1 MSVNT
6 IKKFKRHRSSSV
18 NGIHVTAGGTKSAMD
33 VGIWSAVGVDSVSGS
48 TDSPVIAYYDSKNRC
63 LMIATAKTRSQHPEN
78 SNNNDLGNGTT
89 ISAPTG
95 GTTPGEGNAWNRQ
108 EVTGSSAL
116 RLGQYVSMVVDG
128 GNNLHI
134 AAYGTAGG
142 NKLYYIYGARNGV
155 YIIDLAQ
162 TVALVCDAYKAMKEI
177 VDNGGKVL
185 FVGTKQQIAEVVT
198 QEALRSGSFYM
209 TNRWLGGTLTN
220 FKTIQGRIRYLKD
233 LERREEEGEFELLP
247 KVEAAQLRK
256 EKEKLSKN
264 LEGIKEMRKVPNALF
279 VVDPSVEYNAVHE
292 AKKLGIPVFAII
304 DTNSDPD
311 MVDYPIPANDDAI
324 RSVSLILAVIAD
336 AIVESKGGLPV
347 VAYTKDDAPEATMKD
362 VIKQTD
368 KENAEKLARIRAE
381 RAARQEAF
389 EKEQAAK
396 AAFREK
402 RAAAKEAAAKEEAVT
417 EEVKAEEEAK

>member
-1 MSVNT
+1 MSEEKKVAVEETAEAAPTMEAVMSDPEAPVLT
-6 IKKFKRHRSSSV
+6 ILKCLEAGVHFGHQTRKWNPKMKKFIYGPR
-18 NGIHVTAGGTKSAMD
+18 NGI
-33 VGIWSAVGVDSVSGS
+33 
-48 TDSPVIAYYDSKNRC
+48 
-63 LMIATAKTRSQHPEN
+63 
-78 SNNNDLGNGTT
+78 
-89 ISAPTG
+89 
-95 GTTPGEGNAWNRQ
+95 
-108 EVTGSSAL
+108 
-116 RLGQYVSMVVDG
+116 
-128 GNNLHI
+128 
-134 AAYGTAGG
+134 
-142 NKLYYIYGARNGV
+142 
-155 YIIDLAQ
+155 YIIDLEKTCKLAE
-162 TVALVCDAYKAMKEI
+162 VAYKAMKEI

-185 FVGTKQQIAEVVT
+185 FVGTKKQCTEAVEA
-198 QEALRSGSFYM
+198 EALRSGSFYI

-220 FKTIQGRIRYLKD
+220 FKTIQGRIRYLKE
-233 LERREEEGEFELLP
+233 LERREEAGELDLLP
-247 KVEAAQLRK
+247 KLEAAQLRK

-347 VAYTKDDAPEATMKD
+347 VAYTKDNAPEATMKD

-381 RAARQEAF
+381 RAARQEAY
-389 EKEQAAK
+389 EKEQAAR

-402 RAAAKEAAAKEEAVT
+402 RAAERSSKEAEKPAEAPKAKEEA
-417 EEVKAEEEAK
+417 K